1 MLGFSWR
8 RGAFGLPH
16 GGLALGDAG
25 VGGAGEDREPG
36 GDGGGREV
44 MGLCSSFFLLESFS
58 QFP

>member
-25 VGGAGEDREPG
+25 GRTGNREQLEVGGR
-36 GDGGGREV
+36 
-44 MGLCSSFFLLESFS
+44 
-58 QFP
+58 